1 MTAINWPLLAS
12 SSHDDPIIDI
22 INVILTKNSS
32 SACVLAS
39 QLVSGD
45 FRSILE
51 DRQGMLNTIGEQ
63 NPKTA
68 EDLIT
73 LIRECRPVEKDSRSE
88 LAYLFSAIACLNTFI
103 QVNFTGPFFDLAI
116 SEDLNKACLLHLA
129 SDGESAFS
137 LVYYPSLLVA
147 SLAALEDLIRSVTT
161 DSCIKYFTKWWYS
174 RAIVIHQ
181 SLLTGISNTLYTN
194 LVDNLPN
201 ITELDSLASEHNW
214 PAEDVH
220 DLKVRILAE
229 IARADLVF
237 DQESRAK
244 TAINKA
250 KSESHLK
257 TLLTGFK
264 GKKTK
269 FQSKAV
275 SQLVYIAKS
284 HNNQTRD
291 LEKEGSE
298 VPLPTNLE
306 LKSDLL
312 LEKPEF
318 NQPTIAEEDGEQ
330 NQEAS
335 EIDDDLKDID
345 PNHQP
350 ELKDIDSALILL
362 EAQYI
367 KNSAP
372 HKHALIQEELMAM
385 INRILDS
392 PSSSVNWTLFSRA
405 LWERSLLEADSSQ
418 TVERGV
424 LQIQSLVEE
433 SGQGKITSYITQEGA
448 QGGSVE
454 DRLKYIHQVVP
465 LPRWA
470 LDIALA
476 QKFMSIGMV
485 KSATEVYERL
495 ELWADVA
502 LCYAVIGQETTA
514 EEVMKKHLEKNPDD
528 ARAWCI
534 YGDMTNNLEYW
545 EKSWEVGKY
554 AAAKRAIGNYYHF
567 PPKESGVSRD
577 LTLAA
582 QNFRES
588 LSVNPLH
595 FNGWFIYGC
604 IGLESE
610 SWETAAE
617 AFTRC
622 VSLDEND
629 SKSWSN
635 LASALLQMHK
645 PQQAFNALQR
655 AIRTDAELKNWRI
668 WDNFVRVAI
677 DLKEWQQA
685 VYGTNRLVD
694 IRGKKDGEACL
705 DISTLEAIAQELVE
719 TDVKE
724 ASDPHKV
731 FPNEAIKLLIH
742 KVPPLITSNPR
753 LWKMVA
759 RVHIW
764 LKQPWN
770 ALDDYEKA
778 FRILTNNP
786 QLDESEAIWNDAVN
800 ACEDLVDAYTN
811 FGEREGRMGEGSLV
825 CKDWK
830 FKARSAIRSLIGK
843 GKLYWEDSEGWERL
857 AGLKENL

>member
-1 MTAINWPLLAS
+1 MTAINWHLLAS
-12 SSHDDPIIDI
+12 SSHDDLYTDL
-22 INVILTKNSS
+22 INVLLTKSSS

-51 DRQGMLNTIGEQ
+51 DEQGLFKTIGGQ
-63 NPKTA
+63 NPETA
-68 EDLIT
+68 QT
-73 LIRECRPVEKDSRSE
+73 LAASIKEYRPVEKDNRCE
-88 LAYLFSAIACLNTFI
+88 LAYLCSAIACLETFI
-103 QVNFTGPFFDLAI
+103 QVNFTGPFFDLTI
-116 SEDLNKACLLHLA
+116 SDDLNKSCLSYLA

-137 LVYYPSLLVA
+137 LAYYPSLLVA
-147 SLAALEDLIRSVTT
+147 SLVAFEDLKSTTT
-161 DSCIKYFTKWWYS
+161 DPCIEYFSKWWYS
-174 RAIVIHQ
+174 RAIVIRQ
-181 SLLTGISNTLYTN
+181 SLLTGISNTLYTDFVEN
-194 LVDNLPN
+194 LPDVAELDNL
-201 ITELDSLASEHNW
+201 ASKFGW
-214 PAEDVH
+214 SAQDVH
-220 DLKVRILAE
+220 DLKVRLLAE

-237 DQESRAK
+237 DQEHKAKAAINRAK
-244 TAINKA
+244 AQ
-250 KSESHLK
+250 SHLK
-257 TLLTGFK
+257 TLLTGYK

-284 HNNQTRD
+284 HINETDVSKQTI
-291 LEKEGSE
+291 EAT
-298 VPLPTNLE
+298 PLPTNLE
-306 LKSDLL
+306 LNSDLL
-312 LEKPEF
+312 LEKPMF
-318 NQPTIAEEDGEQ
+318 DQTIAEEDEE
-330 NQEAS
+330 NRETS
-335 EIDDDLKDID
+335 EIDDELKEID
-345 PNHQP
+345 PNQQP
-350 ELKDIDSALILL
+350 RLKDIDSALILL
-362 EAQYI
+362 EAQCI

-385 INRILDS
+385 VNRILEA
-392 PSSSVNWTLFSRA
+392 PTSSVNWTLFSRA

-433 SGQGKITSYITQEGA
+433 SGQGKITSYITQEGS

-454 DRLKYIHQVVP
+454 ERLSYIHQVVP

-495 ELWADVA
+495 EMWADVA
-502 LCYAVIGQETTA
+502 LCYAVTGQEATA
-514 EEVMKKHLEKNPDD
+514 DQVMKKHLEKNPDD

-545 EKSWEVGKY
+545 EKSWETGKY
-554 AAAKRAIGNYYHF
+554 AAAKRAIGNYYYF
-567 PPKESGVSRD
+567 PPKDSGVSRD
-577 LTLAA
+577 LSLAA
-582 QNFRES
+582 KNFRES

-610 SWETAAE
+610 NWETAAE

-635 LASALLQMHK
+635 LASALLQMHR

-724 ASDPHKV
+724 ASDPFKV
-731 FPNEAIKLLIH
+731 FPQEAIKLLIN

-778 FRILTNNP
+778 FRIVTNNP
-786 QLDESEAIWNDAVN
+786 QLDENEAVWNDAVN

-843 GKLYWEDSEGWERL
+843 GKLYWEDSEGWSRL
-857 AGLKENL
+857 AELKDNL